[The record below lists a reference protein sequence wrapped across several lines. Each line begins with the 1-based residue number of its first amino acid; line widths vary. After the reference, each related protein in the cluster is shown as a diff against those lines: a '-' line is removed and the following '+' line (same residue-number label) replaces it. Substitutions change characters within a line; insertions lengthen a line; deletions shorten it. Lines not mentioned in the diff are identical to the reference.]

1 MTTSSIT
8 EAEKKRKEELKKERD
23 YVLECN
29 KFMRERGDEQIQK
42 SHEDHKGKFTEERDK
57 AKEKEEEWKKKYN
70 KYHFREVE
78 KQHKKIKQKKMKK
91 IKEALAIKYA
101 PFDK

>member
-29 KFMRERGDEQIQK
+29 KFMRERGDE
-42 SHEDHKGKFTEERDK
+42 
-57 AKEKEEEWKKKYN
+57 
-70 KYHFREVE
+70 
-78 KQHKKIKQKKMKK
+78 
-91 IKEALAIKYA
+91 
-101 PFDK
+101 